1 MSENATKP
9 SGAGETLDR
18 VAGVKITRRRLLMAL
33 SIGAGGFAAA
43 LASVP
48 IIGFFLGPMFRKF
61 PAVWRDVGPL
71 EQFQIGDTVKVNLV
85 TSDGLPWD
93 GPAQRV
99 GAWLRRNNQ
108 ENFTVFSS
116 TCTHLGC
123 PVRWIPSAE
132 LFMCPCHGGV
142 YFKDGDVAAGPPP
155 QPLQQFP
162 ARVQDGRV
170 QVQWKPMQ
178 VQYVQLRTPCGGC
191 PGAAAIPP
199 EREDA

>member
-1 MSENATKP
+1 MEIE
-9 SGAGETLDR
+9 GI
-18 VAGVKITRRRLLMAL
+18 KITRRRLLMAM
-33 SIGAGGFAAA
+33 SIGAGGLAAA
-43 LASVP
+43 IASVP
-48 IIGFFLGPMFRKF
+48 LVGFFFSPMLRKF

-71 EQFQIGDTVKVNLV
+71 EQFQIGATVQVNLV
-85 TSDGLPWD
+85 TSGGLPWD

-99 GAWLRRNNQ
+99 GAWMRRNDQ
-108 ENFTVFSS
+108 QNFTVYSS

-162 ARVQDGRV
+162 VRVENGRV
-170 QVQWKPMQ
+170 LVQWKPQQ
-178 VQYVQLRTPCGGC
+178 VNYARLEEPGCGCSGGQPV
-191 PGAAAIPP
+191 PGEPGGEEA
-199 EREDA
+199 EG